1 MQELASG
8 LWRWTAR
15 HAEWHPGEWG
25 AEVASFAVDAG
36 DGAVLLIDPLL
47 PEDDTDVLERLDALS
62 PAAILV
68 TIPYHARSSEP
79 LAERYGI
86 PIHGHPAVGKRLR
99 DRSHLQPL
107 DDLPAGARA
116 YPMGK
121 PRRHETPIH
130 LPSHRALAF
139 GDAIVTTPEGD
150 LRLWHTDRVDDA
162 RARWYQER
170 FVPTLEPLRELDLER
185 ILVTHGEPV
194 LNGGSAALEDALT
207 SRPWYRHG

>member
-86 PIHGHPAVGKRLR
+86 AIHATASPSTVTPRSASGCATAPTCSRSTTCPPAPARIRWASRAGTRR
-99 DRSHLQPL
+99 RSIC
-107 DDLPAGARA
+107 
-116 YPMGK
+116 
-121 PRRHETPIH
+121 RRT
-130 LPSHRALAF
+130 
-139 GDAIVTTPEGD
+139 
-150 LRLWHTDRVDDA
+150 
-162 RARWYQER
+162 ARWC
-170 FVPTLEPLRELDLER
+170 
-185 ILVTHGEPV
+185 
-194 LNGGSAALEDALT
+194 SAT
-207 SRPWYRHG
+207 RS